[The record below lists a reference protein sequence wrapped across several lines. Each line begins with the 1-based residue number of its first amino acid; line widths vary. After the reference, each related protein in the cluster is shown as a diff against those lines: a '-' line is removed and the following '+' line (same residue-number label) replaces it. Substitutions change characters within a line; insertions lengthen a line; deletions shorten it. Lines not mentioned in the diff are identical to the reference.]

1 MFNLSHDPWVWVAAI
16 LSLFIFSF
24 LYRDNPLYRFA
35 EHLLVGVSAGYY
47 LAIYWH
53 NSIYP
58 NIISHVKAQEW
69 LYLFPLFLGLL
80 YFAVFVPKHGYLI
93 RWPIAFLLG
102 TGSGVVIPATF
113 QANIYKQVEGT
124 LLNSPASYPAPL
136 DFVNAIIIFL
146 GVLLVLSYFF
156 FSREHTGPLKI
167 SSKLGIWI
175 LMIGFGASFG
185 YTVMARV
192 SLLIGRLHFLLGTW
206 LGILRF

>member
-1 MFNLSHDPWVWVAAI
+1 MHLSTDPWVWLAAI

-24 LYRDNPLYRFA
+24 LYRDNPLYKFA

-58 NIISHVKAQEW
+58 NIIAHLRVGEY

-80 YFAVFVPKHGYLI
+80 YFAVFVPKYGYMI

-102 TGSGVVIPATF
+102 AGSGVAIPATF
-113 QANIYKQVEGT
+113 QANIYKQLEGT
-124 LLNSPASYPAPL
+124 LLNPPSSYASTLA
-136 DFVNAIIIFL
+136 FTNAVIIFL
-146 GVLLVLSYFF
+146 GVLFVLSYFF
-156 FSREHTGPLKI
+156 FSREQKGALRI
-167 SSKLGIWI
+167 SSRLGIWI